1 MFLLIGCQVKEQV
14 ASGDLIAGHVPAVN
28 AFVVTLPSNGS
39 YKEAANLNFTLT
51 HPYDVTVTGT
61 PRLTLTI
68 GATTV
73 YADYI
78 SGSGSKS
85 LIFRYTI
92 APALN
97 DADGITVDSTID
109 LNGGTLLFN
118 TVTAVSTTLSL
129 GSAANILVDT
139 VSPTVSST
147 SFGVPG
153 IYQLGQKVNTTVTFS
168 EAVVV
173 TGSPQLQI
181 DLAGVT
187 KNATYLSGSGTSSL
201 VFSYTVAATDKDLNG
216 LDLLSASLN
225 SGTIK
230 DLGGNDATFTVTPA
244 AMTGVYVHDV
254 ATVISSVT
262 ASANGTYIIGETI
275 SLTAVFSRSM
285 VVTGAPRIA
294 IDVGGVT
301 KYADYQSGSGSTT
314 LVFDYVVGAGDLDS
328 TGISVTGLVSLNGG
342 TLTDINSDP
351 VLALTFSA
359 PGTTLVKVDAVV
371 PTITSITPPSN
382 ATYLIGQQMNFTVI
396 FSDVVTVTGAPTLD
410 FVAGAAT
417 VNAAY
422 ISGSGTNTL
431 LFRYIPTS
439 GDTDVDG
446 IGLSTVNLTSGTI
459 KDSSTNDIDVTLPVV
474 NTASIFINGVLP
486 SIISV
491 TAPTNATYLVTNTMD
506 FSINFSTL
514 VNVTGSPS
522 LSFATTDGT
531 KTATYLSGSGSST
544 LVFRYTVA
552 NNDYDYDGITINSPL
567 ALNAGTI
574 KDANNY
580 NATLTFTA
588 PDTTGVLVD
597 ASPALISS
605 VTIPASGTFG
615 DGELLSFTVIF
626 TKNVTI
632 TGTPRITMNLGGSTV
647 YANYQSGSGTKNI
660 VFRKTIVSP
669 EVDTDGI
676 AISSPVGLNAGT
688 IKDSSTINAVLT
700 FTVPN
705 TSGVLVDSQGPQIT
719 LVSAP
724 LDATYVTGQNL
735 NFAVDY
741 NEAVTVTGTPRLT
754 LNVGGTTRYANY
766 LSGSGTSTLIFRSSV
781 VSNDVDANGIS
792 MTASMDMNGG
802 TIQDVSTNNAG
813 TSLTAP
819 LLTGVMVDA
828 VLPTI
833 SSVTAPA
840 NAVYSNSA
848 PMNFTVNFSKPITV
862 TGTPRI
868 HLDVLGVTKYATYLS
883 GTGTS
888 ALIFRYTPATSDFDM
903 NGISILN
910 SNDIDLNAGTLKD
923 ALNNNAAVALGTID
937 LSKVYVSYPGLGAW
951 FDVDDAS
958 TVTTVFSSPN
968 YQTSNLTDKSGNAK
982 NAFQNTAAN
991 RPYYL
996 SSGLGSQNKPYLQNA
1011 STDFLSLTSN
1021 VTNIKHVIMVFKT
1034 PGTIAAAPIFATST
1048 AVIMGVTTGG
1058 TGRLSFNTAAKW
1070 KVNGAALS
1078 ASAAT
1083 ASTNG
1088 DLTTNTCYVASGV
1101 YTTAQTPATQR
1112 IGATTYLGQI
1122 AEILIYTSAVTLTDT
1137 ELTVIHN
1144 ALNAKYGCY

>member
-39 YKEAANLNFTLT
+39 YKEATNLNFTLT

-61 PRLTLTI
+61 PRLILTI

-85 LIFRYTI
+85 LIFRYTV

-97 DADGITVDSTID
+97 DADGIAVDSTID

-118 TVTAVSTTLSL
+118 TVTAVSTALSL
-129 GSAANILVDT
+129 GSTANILVDT

-216 LDLLSASLN
+216 LDLLSSSLN

-254 ATVISSVT
+254 ATVISSVS

-314 LVFDYVVGAGDLDS
+314 LVFDYIVGTGDLDS
-328 TGISVTGLVSLNGG
+328 TGITVTGLVSLNGG

-382 ATYLIGQQMNFTVI
+382 ATYLIGQQMNFSVI
-396 FSDVVTVTGAPTLD
+396 FSDVITVTGAPTLD

-506 FSINFSTL
+506 FSVNFSTV

-531 KTATYLSGSGSST
+531 KTATYLSGSGSSI

-552 NNDYDYDGITINSPL
+552 NNDYDYDGITLNSPL

-605 VTIPASGTFG
+605 ITIPPSGTYG

-660 VFRKTIVSP
+660 VFRKTIVNP
-669 EVDTDGI
+669 EVDADGI

-705 TSGVLVDSQGPQIT
+705 TSSVLVDSQGPQIT

-724 LDATYVTGQNL
+724 LDATYVSGQNL

-792 MTASMDMNGG
+792 MTAAVDNNGA
-802 TIQDVSTNNAG
+802 TIQDVTANNAS
-813 TSLTAP
+813 TALTAP
-819 LLTGVMVDA
+819 LLTGVKVDA

-840 NAVYSNSA
+840 NAVYSNST
-848 PMNFTVNFSKPITV
+848 PMNFTVNFSKAITV

-868 HLDVLGVTKYATYLS
+868 HIDVLGVTKYANYLS
-883 GTGTS
+883 GTGTT
-888 ALIFRYTPATSDFDM
+888 ALIFRYTPATSDFDI
-903 NGISILN
+903 NGTSILN

-923 ALNNNAAVALGTID
+923 VLNNNASVALGTID

-951 FDVDDAS
+951 FDVDDA
-958 TVTTVFSSPN
+958 TTITTVFSSPN
-968 YQTSNLTDKSGNAK
+968 YQASNFNDKSGNARH
-982 NAFQNTAAN
+982 ATQATAAN

-996 SSGLGSQNKPYLQNA
+996 SSGLGSQNKPYLQNL
-1011 STDFLSLTSN
+1011 STDFMSLASN
-1021 VTNIKHVIMVFKT
+1021 VTNVKHVIMVFKT
-1034 PGTIAAAPIFATST
+1034 PATMAAAAIFASTST
-1048 AVIMGVTTGG
+1048 SIMGITTGT
-1058 TGRLSFNTAAKW
+1058 TGRLSFNAAAQW
-1070 KVNGAALS
+1070 KINGGALTGP
-1078 ASAAT
+1078 AAT
-1083 ASTNG
+1083 VSGNS
-1088 DLTTNTCYVASGV
+1088 DLVTNTCYVASGV
-1101 YTTAQTPATQR
+1101 FTAAQNPTVQR
-1112 IGATTYLGQI
+1112 LGSTAYLGQF
-1122 AEILIYTSAVTLTDT
+1122 AEVLIYTSAVTLTDT